1 MKFKIWRQKGTFGK
15 YNWIATDEK
24 LGPYDKNSIMHYDG
38 KLRNIFKYPI
48 IVDKLTGEG
57 IEVNKEMSQLDI
69 QKINEMY
76 PCKPSDPLLGMS
88 HTVWHA
94 Y

>member
-1 MKFKIWRQKGTFGK
+1 
-15 YNWIATDEK
+15 
-24 LGPYDKNSIMHYDG
+24 MHYDG
-38 KLRNIFKYPI
+38 KLRNLFNYPI

-76 PCKPSDPLLGMS
+76 PCKPSDPPFGKIKIMASYWYKIFLDS
-88 HTVWHA
+88 ID
-94 Y
+94 